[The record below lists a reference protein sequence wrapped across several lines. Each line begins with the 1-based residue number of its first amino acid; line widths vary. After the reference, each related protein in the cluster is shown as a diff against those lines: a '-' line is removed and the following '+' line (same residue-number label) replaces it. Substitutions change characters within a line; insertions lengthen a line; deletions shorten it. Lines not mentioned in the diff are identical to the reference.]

1 MRSGRDPGYPA
12 CDAAIRTGILRRNAG
27 VLAGVSSKNAGT
39 NSGIAGGVPWVPPA
53 PHYTNRP
60 QSLKLEIL
68 AVASEIGPAPALTD
82 MANGLRHSGSPM
94 RRRRPAKRG
103 SEWRLS
109 RRESVVR

>member
-1 MRSGRDPGYPA
+1 MDEMPTSREFA
-12 CDAAIRTGILRRNAG
+12 CAKGIYQQVSRGWRGDASSNAVWGPDGQMSDMPTGVQADNFRT
-27 VLAGVSSKNAGT
+27 
-39 NSGIAGGVPWVPPA
+39 
-53 PHYTNRP
+53 TNRP

-82 MANGLRHSGSPM
+82 MANSLRHSGSPM